1 MKLIKWLLWVVLFLA
16 VIAIGGAIFLV
27 IKVDPND
34 LKPQIS
40 QQVESLTGRHL
51 ELGGDLSWR
60 FYPWVG
66 VTINDFAL
74 RNREGFTPENMLQAA
89 QVDVQ
94 IKLLPLFNKQLEI
107 GKINLQ
113 EPKINLSINAQ
124 GETNWDDLVDVGS
137 APTSEEPEQAAGVM
151 LGGLV
156 IQGVD
161 ISQGDINWD
170 DQTTGQHYRL
180 SDFNISTGAIEPSVP
195 IDFDMGTG
203 VSGTDLPAD
212 TGVKLKGSLLLNDA
226 MDSLALNE
234 LETRVSMGK
243 LAAKL
248 EISSLDFSISSGR
261 LTIENIQGDVSDE
274 GMAGRLNI
282 NTLNFAID
290 SGLLDIDKISG
301 EISIDQIAADID
313 IDTLSF
319 ALESQTATL
328 NKLAYSGQYELYPIQ
343 GELADVRFDVGTNTL
358 AVARQMVSTKYSD
371 VPIQMSTDNLRLDIN
386 QETLEIPVL
395 AITLED
401 ARISANIT
409 ASQLMGDVQATG
421 HLASNE
427 FNPKALLGKLGI
439 DALSD
444 MPGQAMQS
452 LSLDVNFKGGLSAVE
467 LEKLKVG
474 LDQSTITGQ
483 FSISN
488 FENPAYRFDL
498 KLDQINVD
506 DYLSEDNQAAAQETG
521 PAAAVALPFSEL
533 KGLDVKGEIGI
544 GELRM
549 LDLLSNDVI
558 VKVDAGADRIEV
570 SPLSARVYGGET
582 VNSLVYDISGDLPG
596 VEISSELLSLDLGAF
611 LQAMQITDRFE
622 GVGSVTANITSA
634 GQDVDGA
641 ISNLNGQINI
651 QLNDGAIRGVNLQKS
666 LIKAEATIKQFSG
679 KDLGMSADLGD
690 KTEFSEFGSDIL
702 ITQGVMNIQNFKLMA
717 PAIRVL
723 GGGQVNLNTEQ
734 LDLRL
739 DVSIVGSFEGQGG
752 ASLDKLKGQIIPMKI
767 TGALDS
773 PSILP
778 DFSKILQNELKRKL
792 SEKYLGSETL
802 SEESLN
808 DTLNKKL
815 NEKLAEEFGLPTSKQ
830 ATAESG
836 VEPDASATESPD
848 PAKATPEPQDPEEQL
863 KQRLKQEEQKLKK
876 KLLNKLFG
884 G

>member
-60 FYPWVG
+60 FYPWAG

-212 TGVKLKGSLLLNDA
+212 AGVKLKGSLLLNDA

-234 LETRVSMGK
+234 LETRVSMDK

-358 AVARQMVSTKYSD
+358 AVARQMVSTKYND

-452 LSLDVNFKGGLSAVE
+452 LSLDVDFKGGLSAVE

-533 KGLDVKGEIGI
+533 KGLDIKGEIGI

-558 VKVDAGADRIEV
+558 LKVDVGAD
-570 SPLSARVYGGET
+570 
-582 VNSLVYDISGDLPG
+582 
-596 VEISSELLSLDLGAF
+596 
-611 LQAMQITDRFE
+611 
-622 GVGSVTANITSA
+622 
-634 GQDVDGA
+634 
-641 ISNLNGQINI
+641 
-651 QLNDGAIRGVNLQKS
+651 
-666 LIKAEATIKQFSG
+666 
-679 KDLGMSADLGD
+679 
-690 KTEFSEFGSDIL
+690 
-702 ITQGVMNIQNFKLMA
+702 
-717 PAIRVL
+717 
-723 GGGQVNLNTEQ
+723 
-734 LDLRL
+734 
-739 DVSIVGSFEGQGG
+739 
-752 ASLDKLKGQIIPMKI
+752 
-767 TGALDS
+767 
-773 PSILP
+773 
-778 DFSKILQNELKRKL
+778 
-792 SEKYLGSETL
+792 
-802 SEESLN
+802 
-808 DTLNKKL
+808 
-815 NEKLAEEFGLPTSKQ
+815 
-830 ATAESG
+830 
-836 VEPDASATESPD
+836 
-848 PAKATPEPQDPEEQL
+848 
-863 KQRLKQEEQKLKK
+863 
-876 KLLNKLFG
+876 
-884 G
+884 